1 MKTTLSIPLALGL
14 GLHVS
19 LGQLVVV
26 DPGLELVTIA
36 NHLEQLAKTVETI
49 QELRQTKDRL
59 GDAASIHRISG
70 ASETLAQFALTGV
83 GQSRTEIA
91 TLATSSLAVAYQGQG
106 LYQEVGGTFVSRDG
120 QSVSRPD
127 VFKPEAAIF
136 QAVANH
142 DAVHEDVMR
151 RRQVMRTALR
161 KSLTQLEAA
170 GTHAEVQ
177 KVTGV
182 ILAEVAELEATDREL
197 VFSAQQAVLLDIQ
210 NRADKERQQKAA
222 TQEQAHEMNESLRH
236 FTEAL
241 VPPSF
246 ISSRP

>member
-1 MKTTLSIPLALGL
+1 MKTTFSITLALGL
-14 GLHVS
+14 GLQTS
-19 LGQLVVV
+19 LGQDAVHDAILQLMMMV
-26 DPGLELVTIA
+26 
-36 NHLEQLAKTVETI
+36 NHLEQMRKTVETI
-49 QELRQTKDRL
+49 QELRETKDRL

-70 ASETLAQFALTGV
+70 ARETLLQFAQTGI

-91 TLATSSLAVAYQGQG
+91 TLATSSTAVTYQGEG
-106 LYQEVGGTFVSRDG
+106 LYQAVGGTFVSRDG
-120 QSVSRPD
+120 QAVSRPD

-161 KSLTQLEAA
+161 KSLMQLQAA
-170 GTHAEVQ
+170 ETHAEVQ

-182 ILAEVAELEATDREL
+182 MLAEVAELEATDREL

-210 NRADKERQQKAA
+210 NRADKERQQKA
-222 TQEQAHEMNESLRH
+222 TSQEQAREMNESLRH